1 MTRLVVLTT
10 PKTTHQPLMEVIG
23 PLDSS
28 PASHQLSPVRVSLR
42 EVTKLTDTMQKM
54 LSPYVTYHRNLQDLG
69 GTQDSYGP
77 NCHVGCV
84 ENL

>member
-1 MTRLVVLTT
+1 
-10 PKTTHQPLMEVIG
+10 MEVIG

-42 EVTKLTDTMQKM
+42 EVTKLTDIMQKM
-54 LSPYVTYHRNLQDLG
+54 LSPSVTYHRNLHDLG
-69 GTQDSYGP
+69 GTQDNCGP
-77 NCHVGCV
+77 NGHVGCM